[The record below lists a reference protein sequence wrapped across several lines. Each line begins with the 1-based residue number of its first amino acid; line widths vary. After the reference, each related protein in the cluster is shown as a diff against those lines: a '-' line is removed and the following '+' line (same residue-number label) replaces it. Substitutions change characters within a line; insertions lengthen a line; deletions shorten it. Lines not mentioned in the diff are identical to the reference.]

1 MSEVPEHSYHDSESS
16 ESEKDSIDV
25 SFELII
31 GSLEFMCENSFKYL
45 PEMGGVVDKYRSVID
60 TLEQAQK
67 KYSEFPKYL
76 SINYDLHEI
85 NFLLQ
90 EEFNRA
96 YKTSRE
102 DFISSLDKV
111 FPVNMAEVNVPK
123 YCNLEKGYEIP
134 NVKKFQHNN
143 NLTPDYADSEYMKFV
158 AETKEKVVN
167 RFKEEDS
174 CALPEGFEV
183 NQSEYNPELKDRKHL
198 RKLLSSFL
206 ERKDNNSMSKDRL
219 EVYFDCEKD
228 LPLVKDILNSVEK
241 MKVPDVESLTRGY
254 IEFIAEENYP
264 KVRALAKSIAE
275 EKMKPILE
283 DELKILSEKFKA
295 YEVAGEFAGEFLK
308 KVAKKKRSNKPKSRV
323 EESSRPVEIGLK
335 AEDVVVLDNET
346 FPWLKE
352 DSIVDVLHI
361 EQGNDGTVVAV
372 IDARTEEA
380 KEAEYKMAGY
390 ENDEKKRDILPV
402 IEDKL
407 IMAAKCVATS
417 KDNSIGLPI
426 GIEKKIKELY
436 PFIIYA
442 WKDRSHNAKR
452 VYMSKVSVKDMP
464 DGSEAKESF
473 QEAGVTELVL
483 FLGACDKKRQ
493 KLLLPLFTGGDSQ
506 EAVKYGAGK

>member
-1 MSEVPEHSYHDSESS
+1 MSEIPEHSYHDSESS

-25 SFELII
+25 SFESII
-31 GSLEFMCENSFKYL
+31 RNLESMYKIFFKYL
-45 PEMGGVVDKYRSVID
+45 PEMGGVVDKYRPVID
-60 TLEQAQK
+60 TLKQAQK
-67 KYSEFPKYL
+67 EYSESSKYL
-76 SINYDLHEI
+76 GINYDLYEI
-85 NFLLQ
+85 NSLLQ
-90 EEFNRA
+90 EEFNRT

-206 ERKDNNSMSKDRL
+206 ERKDINSMSKDGL

-228 LPLVKDILNSVEK
+228 LPLAKNILNSVEK
-241 MKVPDVESLTRGY
+241 IKVSDVEYLTREY
-254 IEFIAEENYP
+254 VEFIAKENYP
-264 KVRALAKSIAE
+264 KVRSLAKSIAE
-275 EKMKPILE
+275 EKMKSILE
-283 DELKILSEKFKA
+283 DELKILSEKLKT
-295 YEVAGEFAGEFLK
+295 YEVAGEFAGKSLK
-308 KVAKKKRSNKPKSRV
+308 KVAKEKKSNKSELEKDRQSIEV
-323 EESSRPVEIGLK
+323 GLK
-335 AEDVVVLDNET
+335 AGDAVILDRET

-352 DSIVDVLHI
+352 DSIVDVLHV
-361 EQGNDGTVVAV
+361 EQSNGETVVAV
-372 IDARTEEA
+372 VDARTEEA
-380 KEAEYKMAGY
+380 KKIEHKMAGY
-390 ENDEKKRDILPV
+390 ANAEKKQRILSV
-402 IEDKL
+402 IMDKL

-417 KDNSIGLPI
+417 EDNSIGLPI

-442 WKDRSHNAKR
+442 WKDQTHNAKR

-464 DGSEAKESF
+464 DGSESKESF

-483 FLGACDKKRQ
+483 FLGACDKQRQ

-506 EAVKYGAGK
+506 EAVRYGAGK

>member
-123 YCNLEKGYEIP
+123 YCNLEKGCEIP

-158 AETKEKVVN
+158 AETKEKVVD
-167 RFKEEDS
+167 RFEEEDS
-174 CALPEGFEV
+174 CALSENFEV
-183 NQSEYNPELKDRKHL
+183 SQSEYNPELKDRKDL

-206 ERKDNNSMSKDRL
+206 KRKNNNAIGGDGD
-219 EVYFDCEKD
+219 EVFFDCEKD
-228 LPLVKDILNSVEK
+228 LPLAKNILNFVEKK
-241 MKVPDVESLTRGY
+241 MKVSDVESLTREY
-254 IEFIAEENYP
+254 VEFIAKENYP
-264 KVRALAKSIAE
+264 KVRSLAKSIAE
-275 EKMKPILE
+275 EKMKSILE
-283 DELKILSEKFKA
+283 DELKILSEKLKT
-295 YEVAGEFAGEFLK
+295 YEVAGEFAGKSLK
-308 KVAKKKRSNKPKSRV
+308 KVAKEKRSNKSELEKDRQPIEV
-323 EESSRPVEIGLK
+323 GLK
-335 AEDVVVLDNET
+335 AGDAVILDSET

-352 DSIVDVLHI
+352 DSIVDVLHV
-361 EQGNDGTVVAV
+361 EQGNNSTVVAI
-372 IDARTEEA
+372 IDTRTEEA
-380 KEAEYKMAGY
+380 KKIEHKMAGY
-390 ENDEKKRDILPV
+390 ENAEKKQRILPA
-402 IEDKL
+402 IMDKL

-417 KDNSIGLPI
+417 EDNSIGLPI

-442 WKDRSHNAKR
+442 WKDQTHNAKR
-452 VYMSKVSVKDMP
+452 VYMSKVSIKDMP

-483 FLGACDKKRQ
+483 FLGACDKQRQ